1 MIIAFP
7 IFPLANSK
15 EDKVILV
22 THGKQLLPG
31 TDKGGGVK
39 GGLNSDRG
47 GSKEHLNSDRGGGQ
61 GSI

>member
-47 GSKEHLNSDRGGGQ
+47 GGVKGASKQ
-61 GSI
+61 